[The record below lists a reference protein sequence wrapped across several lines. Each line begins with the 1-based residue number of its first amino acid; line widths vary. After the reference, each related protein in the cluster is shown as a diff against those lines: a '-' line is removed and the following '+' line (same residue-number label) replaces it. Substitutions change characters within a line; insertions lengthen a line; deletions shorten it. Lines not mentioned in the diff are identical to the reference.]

1 MRIIFG
7 SRHAACW
14 VAMVLAPVASLADV
28 CDVPSAEYPTVQR
41 AVDTP
46 ICTTVNLTDPSYPE
60 SVLIRRSLSISGP
73 AALAIIEGL
82 VEVRGGGTVVQ
93 MDNLSIENGCTPS
106 AFLTSEGSQVNTER
120 LEVQW
125 TDGGPCPAV
134 APTQVFSD
142 DFESGNT
149 SAWSEIVP

>member
-106 AFLTSEGSQVNTER
+106 AFLTLKEARSIPRDSR
-120 LEVQW
+120 SS
-125 TDGGPCPAV
+125 GPTGV
-134 APTQVFSD
+134 H
-142 DFESGNT
+142 
-149 SAWSEIVP
+149 VPLWLRHRSSRTISSRATRQPGQK